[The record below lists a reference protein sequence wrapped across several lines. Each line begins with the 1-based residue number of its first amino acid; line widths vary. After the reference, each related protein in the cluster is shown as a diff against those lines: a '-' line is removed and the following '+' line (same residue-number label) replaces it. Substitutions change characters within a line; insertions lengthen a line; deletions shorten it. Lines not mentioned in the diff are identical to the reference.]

1 MEETNKNIYVQSKIN
16 LNNKKIIRKN
26 SIKEDEETASNDNSE
41 LMSQK
46 QPNVRTP
53 TGGLA
58 RPSINLKNS

>member
-46 QPNVRTP
+46 QSN
-53 TGGLA
+53 
-58 RPSINLKNS
+58 SKNS